1 MEVFTCWIGEQEK
14 EIRNIKAKTTVQD
27 VILALL
33 REHLQSLLMGELP
46 SDACPDNLPLLIK
59 RLWREFSLYDES
71 PRGIFEIPYRQS
83 IYRVHPASPDSVY
96 RLRMN
101 DSEYK
106 CEWNESR
113 IQNDEIELTK
123 AILKQAERISDQNR
137 IIKQIDR
144 EIIHN
149 QTIGF
154 NLGDVVGIEEL
165 LEISDN
171 LVELQKGVQL
181 AEHKMNQLQNEIDQS
196 RHSKIAPPTAP
207 PSDQNNIDQ
216 SRSSWS
222 SSSHA
227 SSNTSTNNR
236 NSLNASSFSSFTS
249 SSSLNPSSNSMMM
262 SHTIESSSYKS
273 SSSISNLTATDFVAK
288 SFAKSEYCTLPNMK
302 KMRERPA
309 SKHAPLKRRDVEP
322 PSSTIAPPG
331 GHRFE
336 QINIL
341 RRSVSDMHLV
351 KEKRFSQKG
360 YDKNDTDS
368 DTGFSSLDS
377 FDGDAAKCETLV

>member
-14 EIRNIKAKTTVQD
+14 EIRNIKTKTTVQD

-33 REHLQSLLMGELP
+33 REHLQSLLIGELP
-46 SDACPDNLPLLIK
+46 SNACPDNLSYLIK

-71 PRGIFEIPYRQS
+71 SRGIFEIPYRQS
-83 IYRVHPASPDSVY
+83 ICRVHPASPDSVY

-101 DSEYK
+101 DCEY
-106 CEWNESR
+106 EWNESR

-144 EIIHN
+144 DIIHN

-154 NLGDVVGIEEL
+154 NLGDVVGIDEL

-196 RHSKIAPPTAP
+196 RQNCHIAP
-207 PSDQNNIDQ
+207 PSDENNIPVDQ

-227 SSNTSTNNR
+227 SSSSTNR
-236 NSLNASSFSSFTS
+236 NSLNASLFSSFTS
-249 SSSLNPSSNSMMM
+249 SSSSLNPSSTMM
-262 SHTIESSSYKS
+262 SHINDSLSKSYQS
-273 SSSISNLTATDFVAK
+273 SSSISNLTATDFILK
-288 SFAKSEYCTLPNMK
+288 PKSEYCTLPNMK

-322 PSSTIAPPG
+322 PAIAPPG

-341 RRSVSDMHLV
+341 RRSVSEMHLV

>member
-14 EIRNIKAKTTVQD
+14 EIRNIKTKTTVQD

-33 REHLQSLLMGELP
+33 REHLQSLLIGELP
-46 SDACPDNLPLLIK
+46 SNACPDNLSFLIK

-71 PRGIFEIPYRQS
+71 SRGIFAIPYRQS
-83 IYRVHPASPDSVY
+83 IFRIHPASPDSVF

-101 DSEYK
+101 DSEF
-106 CEWNESR
+106 EWNESR
-113 IQNDEIELTK
+113 TQNDEIELTK

-144 EIIHN
+144 DIIHN

-181 AEHKMNQLQNEIDQS
+181 AEHKMNQLQNEIDHQVA
-196 RHSKIAPPTAP
+196 IAPPCGEKIIP
-207 PSDQNNIDQ
+207 IDQ

-227 SSNTSTNNR
+227 STSSTNR
-236 NSLNASSFSSFTS
+236 NSLNASLFSSFTS
-249 SSSLNPSSNSMMM
+249 SSSSLNPFSTI
-262 SHTIESSSYKS
+262 HTNESFSKSYQS
-273 SSSISNLTATDFVAK
+273 SSSISNLTSNDFILK
-288 SFAKSEYCTLPNMK
+288 PKSEYCTLPNMTK
-302 KMRERPA
+302 IHERPA

-322 PSSTIAPPG
+322 PAIAPPG

-341 RRSVSDMHLV
+341 RRSVSEMHLV